1 VIQGVIKGYN
11 ILYNRI
17 MKVKHKILL
26 LALMAIFSA
35 TTTVYSQ
42 NKNTATDTL
51 EIIQDY
57 KIKELLDK
65 SIELNSKTTVRG
77 YRVKIHFGAEKSQ
90 AYEIKEKFNA
100 KFVDIPSYVRYD
112 QPYFSVRVGNFRTK
126 LEAYKFLKQ
135 IQGDYAQAFLVQD
148 EIELK

>member
-1 VIQGVIKGYN
+1 MQIKN
-11 ILYNRI
+11 
-17 MKVKHKILL
+17 KTLL

-35 TTTVYSQ
+35 TIKVYSQ
-42 NKNTATDTL
+42 NQNSNATSDTL

-57 KIKELLDK
+57 KIKELVDK

-77 YRVKIHFGAEKSQ
+77 YRVKIHFGTEKSK
-90 AYEIKEKFNA
+90 AYEIKEKFNS

-135 IQGDYAQAFLVQD
+135 IQGEYAQAFLVQD